1 MKAGSMATSK
11 GSAAAAGVQI
21 GAVSDTASDA
31 AVNSFTSKCFMAV
44 IRVSLPSRGL
54 SGLAPSDLPTGPTTR
69 PNQSPLHN
77 PHSLPPPPKT
87 RPTQPRWQNPGAV
100 RPERKPAIVRA
111 HLHPPKDPKGPKDP
125 QAGIN

>member
-1 MKAGSMATSK
+1 MKAVSMATSK

-54 SGLAPSDLPTGPTTR
+54 SGLATSDLPTGPTRR
-69 PNQSPLHN
+69 PSKSRWHN
-77 PHSLPPPPKT
+77 A
-87 RPTQPRWQNPGAV
+87 GAV

-125 QAGIN
+125 QARHQPPAATDARVT

>member
-1 MKAGSMATSK
+1 MKAVSMATSK

-44 IRVSLPSRGL
+44 IRVRLPSRGL
-54 SGLAPSDLPTGPTTR
+54 SGLAPSDLPTGPTKGLS
-69 PNQSPLHN
+69 QS
-77 PHSLPPPPKT
+77 
-87 RPTQPRWQNPGAV
+87 RWHKAGAV

-111 HLHPPKDPKGPKDP
+111 DLQPPKVEKGPKAP
-125 QAGIN
+125 QAGINRRQPQMPGS